1 MELKNKVFVVTG
13 GGNGIGRELVLQ
25 LLKKG
30 ARAAAVDINQAALEE
45 TIGLAGSHANR
56 LSTHVVNITDRAAV
70 EALPEA
76 VIAVH
81 GAVDGLINNAGII
94 QQFVKFQDLPYD
106 EIDRVVDV
114 NFYGTLYMTKTFLPY
129 LTARPEAHLV
139 NVSSMGGYLPVPGQ
153 TIYGA
158 AKAAIKLFTE
168 GLYSELSNTNVHVMN
183 VFPGA
188 IATNIASNSG
198 VRTPGSESENPPSM
212 KTTAVDAAGEMIID
226 AIEKNKFSVYI
237 GNDAKLMNFLYRLA
251 PKWAGGFINKQMGSL
266 LK

>member
-1 MELKNKVFVVTG
+1 MNVANKVFVVTG

-30 ARAAAVDINQAALEE
+30 ALVAAVDINEQALQA
-45 TIGLAGSHANR
+45 TVGLAGSLADG
-56 LSTHVVNITDRAAV
+56 LSIHVVNITDRAEV

-76 VIAVH
+76 VIAAHQVI
-81 GAVDGLINNAGII
+81 DGVINNAGII
-94 QQFVKFQDLPYD
+94 QQFVRFNDLSYD
-106 EIDRVVDV
+106 QIDRVVDV
-114 NFYGTLYMTKTFLPY
+114 NFYGTLYMTKSFLPY
-129 LTARPEAHLV
+129 LVERPEAFLV

-168 GLYSELSNTNVHVMN
+168 GLYSELSNTNVHVLS

-188 IATNIASNSG
+188 IATNIAANSG
-198 VRTPGSESENPPSM
+198 VGMIGDDAGSQSNI
-212 KTTAVDAAGEMIID
+212 KTTPVDVAGEMIID
-226 AIEKNKFSVYI
+226 AIEKNKFSVFV
-237 GNDAKLMNFLYRLA
+237 GSDAKLMNFLYRLS
-251 PKWAGGFINKQMGSL
+251 PKRAGELINKQMGSL